1 MNNFLKIKLGIN
13 GYIDNDIIQGLIQ
26 KKEKLNDIFI
36 SIDKKIMMNQEEL
49 NKLSGKKDDLPVLK
63 SFTNSK
69 SANKIFNKK
78 LTIPQP
84 FNLSLNKPKLLQE
97 PICIS
102 NNFKALPIPKNL
114 KNISLEKIENNR
126 NKRIKTLKEEIIERT
141 EKDRKTL
148 TLETEKRPTNIEK
161 IRNMVEKNI
170 EESLKFNKNYSNKKI
185 DFNKYKGDVK
195 YNEAAVLREEFLIDK
210 KNKEEEKELNKI
222 LIEKKDRKMY
232 DIWAAEMKIKDD
244 MEQMEKM
251 EKRKIEMM
259 INRKIS
265 SNYYILKKNKNSKTY
280 REHKMIEKMNN
291 KNIQKEKED
300 DLNNKKNVVE
310 KIKKEEE
317 NAILKKFKIIQDNNN
332 LYQKR
337 KKEFN
342 ELNLLTLEENKITKE
357 KRDSI
362 INQIRTL
369 EKIPKKRETGFDPTE
384 TPGYGFLE
392 EMSLAELRERLAL
405 QKKMRI
411 NELNSKREENRL
423 KSLQRADDLF
433 NKALSIIENR
443 NRIRNMKEIERKN
456 KKLMEENLNEKY
468 RIEKENKII
477 KYIKDLQEKKDKERK
492 DDENFMKKIRDIKL
506 QLEFNKVGKD
516 QVEYKHNENN
526 ELGLERK
533 YNDLQNK
540 LLEDKMAEEK
550 INWEKIKQR
559 FNEAKNNNQ
568 YYNNI
573 IRNYKDNLINA
584 KAIKKMLD
592 DEDENFRK
600 AVNDRERKL
609 KQYQKDDYKER
620 NKLSELI
627 YLNNLKNKKI
637 SKSVFVKNKYLNT
650 VESNNNINFNKNKIK
665 LSEDNDNDQDE
676 NNYIRNKLKTENS
689 LDKI

>member
-1 MNNFLKIKLGIN
+1 
-13 GYIDNDIIQGLIQ
+13 
-26 KKEKLNDIFI
+26 
-36 SIDKKIMMNQEEL
+36 MMNKEEL

-222 LIEKKDRKMY
+222 LIEKKDRKMH

-468 RIEKENKII
+468 RIEKENKIV

>member
-1 MNNFLKIKLGIN
+1 
-13 GYIDNDIIQGLIQ
+13 
-26 KKEKLNDIFI
+26 
-36 SIDKKIMMNQEEL
+36 MMNQEEL

-222 LIEKKDRKMY
+222 LIEKKDRKMH

>member
-1 MNNFLKIKLGIN
+1 MILL
-13 GYIDNDIIQGLIQ
+13 
-26 KKEKLNDIFI
+26 
-36 SIDKKIMMNQEEL
+36 IMMNQEEL

-222 LIEKKDRKMY
+222 LIEKKDRKMH

-468 RIEKENKII
+468 RIEKENKIV

>member
-1 MNNFLKIKLGIN
+1 
-13 GYIDNDIIQGLIQ
+13 
-26 KKEKLNDIFI
+26 
-36 SIDKKIMMNQEEL
+36 MMNQEEL

-185 DFNKYKGDVK
+185 DFNKNKGDVK

-609 KQYQKDDYKER
+609 KQYHKDDYKER

>member
-1 MNNFLKIKLGIN
+1 MYDHN
-13 GYIDNDIIQGLIQ
+13 YIDNDIIQGLIQ

-637 SKSVFVKNKYLNT
+637 SKSIVVKNKYLNT

-676 NNYIRNKLKTENS
+676 NNYIRNKLKTETS

>member
-1 MNNFLKIKLGIN
+1 
-13 GYIDNDIIQGLIQ
+13 
-26 KKEKLNDIFI
+26 
-36 SIDKKIMMNQEEL
+36 MMNQEEL

-69 SANKIFNKK
+69 STNKIFNKK

-185 DFNKYKGDVK
+185 DFNKNKGDVK

-222 LIEKKDRKMY
+222 LIEKKDRKMH

-516 QVEYKHNENN
+516 QIEYKHNENN

-627 YLNNLKNKKI
+627 YLNFQ
-637 SKSVFVKNKYLNT
+637 SQCRVR
-650 VESNNNINFNKNKIK
+650 
-665 LSEDNDNDQDE
+665 LS
-676 NNYIRNKLKTENS
+676 
-689 LDKI
+689 

>member
-1 MNNFLKIKLGIN
+1 
-13 GYIDNDIIQGLIQ
+13 
-26 KKEKLNDIFI
+26 
-36 SIDKKIMMNQEEL
+36 MMNQEEL

-222 LIEKKDRKMY
+222 LIEKKDRKMH

-280 REHKMIEKMNN
+280 REHKMIEKMNH

-637 SKSVFVKNKYLNT
+637 SKSVVVKNKYLNT

>member
-1 MNNFLKIKLGIN
+1 
-13 GYIDNDIIQGLIQ
+13 
-26 KKEKLNDIFI
+26 
-36 SIDKKIMMNQEEL
+36 MMNQEEL

-232 DIWAAEMKIKDD
+232 DIWAAEMKVKDD

-637 SKSVFVKNKYLNT
+637 SKSIVVKNKYLNT

>member
-1 MNNFLKIKLGIN
+1 MYDHN
-13 GYIDNDIIQGLIQ
+13 YIDNDIIQGLIQ

-222 LIEKKDRKMY
+222 LIEKKDRKMH

-392 EMSLAELRERLAL
+392 EMSLAELRERLAF

>member
-1 MNNFLKIKLGIN
+1 
-13 GYIDNDIIQGLIQ
+13 
-26 KKEKLNDIFI
+26 
-36 SIDKKIMMNQEEL
+36 MMNQEEL

-637 SKSVFVKNKYLNT
+637 SKSVVVKNKYLNT

>member
-1 MNNFLKIKLGIN
+1 MYDHN
-13 GYIDNDIIQGLIQ
+13 YIDNDIIQGLIQ

-637 SKSVFVKNKYLNT
+637 SKSIVVKNKYLNT

>member
-1 MNNFLKIKLGIN
+1 
-13 GYIDNDIIQGLIQ
+13 
-26 KKEKLNDIFI
+26 
-36 SIDKKIMMNQEEL
+36 
-49 NKLSGKKDDLPVLK
+49 VH
-63 SFTNSK
+63 
-69 SANKIFNKK
+69 
-78 LTIPQP
+78 
-84 FNLSLNKPKLLQE
+84 
-97 PICIS
+97 
-102 NNFKALPIPKNL
+102 
-114 KNISLEKIENNR
+114 
-126 NKRIKTLKEEIIERT
+126 
-141 EKDRKTL
+141 
-148 TLETEKRPTNIEK
+148 
-161 IRNMVEKNI
+161 
-170 EESLKFNKNYSNKKI
+170 
-185 DFNKYKGDVK
+185 
-195 YNEAAVLREEFLIDK
+195 
-210 KNKEEEKELNKI
+210 
-222 LIEKKDRKMY
+222 

-291 KNIQKEKED
+291 RNIQKEKED

-317 NAILKKFKIIQDNNN
+317 NAILKKFRIIQDNNN

-637 SKSVFVKNKYLNT
+637 SKSVLVKNKYLNT

>member
-1 MNNFLKIKLGIN
+1 
-13 GYIDNDIIQGLIQ
+13 
-26 KKEKLNDIFI
+26 
-36 SIDKKIMMNQEEL
+36 MMNQEEL

-291 KNIQKEKED
+291 RNIQKEKED

-411 NELNSKREENRL
+411 NELNSKREEYRL

-468 RIEKENKII
+468 RIEKENKIV

-637 SKSVFVKNKYLNT
+637 SKSIVVKNKYLNT

>member
-1 MNNFLKIKLGIN
+1 
-13 GYIDNDIIQGLIQ
+13 
-26 KKEKLNDIFI
+26 
-36 SIDKKIMMNQEEL
+36 MMNQEEL

>member
-1 MNNFLKIKLGIN
+1 
-13 GYIDNDIIQGLIQ
+13 
-26 KKEKLNDIFI
+26 
-36 SIDKKIMMNQEEL
+36 MMNQEEL

-78 LTIPQP
+78 LTIPEP

-195 YNEAAVLREEFLIDK
+195 YNEAAVLREELLIDK

-300 DLNNKKNVVE
+300 DLNNKKNDVE

-637 SKSVFVKNKYLNT
+637 SKSIVVKNKYLNT

>member
-1 MNNFLKIKLGIN
+1 MYDHN
-13 GYIDNDIIQGLIQ
+13 YIDNDIIQGLIQ

-222 LIEKKDRKMY
+222 LIEKKDRK
-232 DIWAAEMKIKDD
+232 AEMKIKDD

-443 NRIRNMKEIERKN
+443 NRIRNMKEIEKKN

>member
-1 MNNFLKIKLGIN
+1 MYDHN
-13 GYIDNDIIQGLIQ
+13 YIDNDIIQGLIQ

-423 KSLQRADDLF
+423 KSLQRADDYF

>member
-1 MNNFLKIKLGIN
+1 MYDHN
-13 GYIDNDIIQGLIQ
+13 YIDNDIIQGLIQ

-222 LIEKKDRKMY
+222 LIEKKDRKMH

>member
-1 MNNFLKIKLGIN
+1 
-13 GYIDNDIIQGLIQ
+13 
-26 KKEKLNDIFI
+26 
-36 SIDKKIMMNQEEL
+36 
-49 NKLSGKKDDLPVLK
+49 
-63 SFTNSK
+63 
-69 SANKIFNKK
+69 
-78 LTIPQP
+78 
-84 FNLSLNKPKLLQE
+84 
-97 PICIS
+97 
-102 NNFKALPIPKNL
+102 
-114 KNISLEKIENNR
+114 
-126 NKRIKTLKEEIIERT
+126 
-141 EKDRKTL
+141 
-148 TLETEKRPTNIEK
+148 
-161 IRNMVEKNI
+161 MVEKNI

-185 DFNKYKGDVK
+185 DFNKYKRDVK

-222 LIEKKDRKMY
+222 LIEKKDRKMN

-405 QKKMRI
+405 QKK
-411 NELNSKREENRL
+411 N
-423 KSLQRADDLF
+423 
-433 NKALSIIENR
+433 
-443 NRIRNMKEIERKN
+443 
-456 KKLMEENLNEKY
+456 
-468 RIEKENKII
+468 ENK
-477 KYIKDLQEKKDKERK
+477 
-492 DDENFMKKIRDIKL
+492 
-506 QLEFNKVGKD
+506 
-516 QVEYKHNENN
+516 
-526 ELGLERK
+526 
-533 YNDLQNK
+533 
-540 LLEDKMAEEK
+540 
-550 INWEKIKQR
+550 
-559 FNEAKNNNQ
+559 
-568 YYNNI
+568 
-573 IRNYKDNLINA
+573 
-584 KAIKKMLD
+584 
-592 DEDENFRK
+592 
-600 AVNDRERKL
+600 
-609 KQYQKDDYKER
+609 
-620 NKLSELI
+620 
-627 YLNNLKNKKI
+627 
-637 SKSVFVKNKYLNT
+637 
-650 VESNNNINFNKNKIK
+650 
-665 LSEDNDNDQDE
+665 
-676 NNYIRNKLKTENS
+676 
-689 LDKI
+689 

>member
-1 MNNFLKIKLGIN
+1 
-13 GYIDNDIIQGLIQ
+13 
-26 KKEKLNDIFI
+26 
-36 SIDKKIMMNQEEL
+36 
-49 NKLSGKKDDLPVLK
+49 
-63 SFTNSK
+63 
-69 SANKIFNKK
+69 
-78 LTIPQP
+78 
-84 FNLSLNKPKLLQE
+84 
-97 PICIS
+97 
-102 NNFKALPIPKNL
+102 
-114 KNISLEKIENNR
+114 
-126 NKRIKTLKEEIIERT
+126 
-141 EKDRKTL
+141 
-148 TLETEKRPTNIEK
+148 
-161 IRNMVEKNI
+161 
-170 EESLKFNKNYSNKKI
+170 
-185 DFNKYKGDVK
+185 
-195 YNEAAVLREEFLIDK
+195 
-210 KNKEEEKELNKI
+210 
-222 LIEKKDRKMY
+222 
-232 DIWAAEMKIKDD
+232 
-244 MEQMEKM
+244 
-251 EKRKIEMM
+251 
-259 INRKIS
+259 
-265 SNYYILKKNKNSKTY
+265 
-280 REHKMIEKMNN
+280 
-291 KNIQKEKED
+291 
-300 DLNNKKNVVE
+300 
-310 KIKKEEE
+310 
-317 NAILKKFKIIQDNNN
+317 
-332 LYQKR
+332 
-337 KKEFN
+337 
-342 ELNLLTLEENKITKE
+342 
-357 KRDSI
+357 
-362 INQIRTL
+362 
-369 EKIPKKRETGFDPTE
+369 
-384 TPGYGFLE
+384 
-392 EMSLAELRERLAL
+392 MSLAELRERLAL

>member
-1 MNNFLKIKLGIN
+1 MYDHN
-13 GYIDNDIIQGLIQ
+13 YIDNDIIQGLIQ

-78 LTIPQP
+78 LTIPEP

-637 SKSVFVKNKYLNT
+637 SKSIVVKNKYLNT

>member
-1 MNNFLKIKLGIN
+1 MYDHN
-13 GYIDNDIIQGLIQ
+13 YIDNDIIQGLIQ

>member
-1 MNNFLKIKLGIN
+1 MYDHN
-13 GYIDNDIIQGLIQ
+13 YIDNDIIQGLIQ

-584 KAIKKMLD
+584 RAIKKMLD

>member
-1 MNNFLKIKLGIN
+1 
-13 GYIDNDIIQGLIQ
+13 
-26 KKEKLNDIFI
+26 
-36 SIDKKIMMNQEEL
+36 MMNQEEL

-222 LIEKKDRKMY
+222 LIEKKDRKMH

-369 EKIPKKRETGFDPTE
+369 EKIPKKRETGFDPKE

-637 SKSVFVKNKYLNT
+637 SKSIVVKNKYLNT